1 MARGPRLTVPAL
13 PHHVIQRGN
22 NRQAIF
28 FEPEDYRV
36 FLDCLRVAK
45 HKCRVSLYAYVLMT
59 NHVHLLLEP
68 TQAGDLGRFMQSVG
82 RRYVRYVNDT
92 YRRSGTLWE
101 GRFKSAVVSRDEYL
115 IVCSRYIELNPVR
128 AGMVAHSAD
137 YPWSSYQYRAL
148 GQPDGLVDEDPW
160 YASLGPD
167 AVARQRTYR
176 AWIDET
182 IGEEEW
188 AQIREAT
195 QKGRAIGRAQFQE
208 ELGDQVQRRLV
219 GEARGRPSNASSLVR
234 KMYSDPVH

>member
-1 MARGPRLTVPAL
+1 MARVPRLTVPAL

-36 FLDCLRVAK
+36 FLDCLRIAK
-45 HKCRVSLYAYVLMT
+45 HKCRAHLYAYVLMA

-68 TQAGDLGRFMQSVG
+68 TQAGDLGRLMQSVG
-82 RRYVRYVNDT
+82 RRYVRYINDT

-128 AGMVAHSAD
+128 AGMVAHPAD
-137 YPWSSYQYRAL
+137 YQWSSYRYRAL
-148 GQPDGLVDEDPW
+148 GQPDGLVDDDPW
-160 YASLGPD
+160 YVGLGPHAAD
-167 AVARQRTYR
+167 RQRAYR
-176 AWIDET
+176 AWMDRSIAED
-182 IGEEEW
+182 EW

-195 QKGRAIGRAQFQE
+195 QKGRVIGGATFQE
-208 ELGDQVQRRLV
+208 ELSDRVGRRLI
-219 GEARGRPSNASSLVR
+219 GEARGRPSKTPPVVR
-234 KMYSDPVH
+234 ENVL